1 MALTMRQRKAI
12 KRFIVHL
19 ASGTPADGG
28 PLACRWRAVG
38 LRLDNWRR
46 TSYTID
52 RKCSR
57 WGNMTALD
65 NVCCRSVGLYLKTA
79 VAIDA
84 CAEKAL
90 MTDVPHQKCEGHRAE
105 VGLERR

>member
-1 MALTMRQRKAI
+1 
-12 KRFIVHL
+12 
-19 ASGTPADGG
+19 
-28 PLACRWRAVG
+28 
-38 LRLDNWRR
+38 
-46 TSYTID
+46 
-52 RKCSR
+52 
-57 WGNMTALD
+57 MTALD